1 MAERRNVEM
10 ARKRQ
15 AKFGLA
21 MSLALVGCGWSTT
34 AQADWHSFWHGVHV
48 DYARVNAWPQPFNDI
63 DARQARAPFEV
74 MKQNGWRAHNTIGH
88 ELFHDDTA
96 VLTAAGNRRV
106 LWIANQA
113 PLNRRTVYVLQ
124 GRTAAETEARL
135 ASVQQTLSGLNQRG
149 AEAQVLVTDIEPA
162 AAPGAWAT
170 SINRQW
176 MSELPAPKLPSTT
189 ASGAAGVA
197 R

>member
-1 MAERRNVEM
+1 M

-15 AKFGLA
+15 AKFWLALALGLA
-21 MSLALVGCGWSTT
+21 LAGGGSGSV
-34 AQADWHSFWHGVHV
+34 AHADWDSFWHGVHV
-48 DYARVNAWPQPFNDI
+48 DYQRVKAWPQPFTDI

-88 ELFHDDTA
+88 ELFREDTA
-96 VLTAAGNRRV
+96 ALTTAGNRRV
-106 LWIANQA
+106 LWIATQA
-113 PLNRRTVYVLQ
+113 PLNRRTIYVLQ
-124 GRTAAETEARL
+124 GRTPAETEARL
-135 ASVQQTLSGLNQRG
+135 ASVQQTLAGLQQRG

-162 AAPGAWAT
+162 TAPGAWAT

-189 ASGAAGVA
+189 ASGTAGA
-197 R
+197 TR

>member
-1 MAERRNVEM
+1 M

-15 AKFGLA
+15 AKF
-21 MSLALVGCGWSTT
+21 SLALGLALAGSGVGSV
-34 AQADWHSFWHGVHV
+34 AQADWNTFWHGVHV
-48 DYARVNAWPQPFNDI
+48 DYQRVNAWPQPFTDM

-96 VLTAAGNRRV
+96 VLTTAGNRRV
-106 LWIANQA
+106 LWIATHA
-113 PLNRRTVYVLQ
+113 PLNRRTIYVLQ
-124 GRTAAETEARL
+124 GRTPAETEARL
-135 ASVQQTLSGLNQRG
+135 ASVQQTLAGLHQRG
-149 AEAQVLVTDIEPA
+149 SEAQVLVTDIEPA
-162 AAPGAWAT
+162 TAPGAWAT

-189 ASGAAGVA
+189 ASGTAGA
-197 R
+197 TR